1 MNIGPIATLP
11 SPSLSTA
18 ELRQY
23 NESNCRITILVDWGS
38 QIIRW
43 TWGGE
48 TFVISAQS
56 SLWFTSPRPEQ
67 LLPQIIRH
75 TAQMQT
81 GWRKYLKPRV
91 LLAVPSYGVDQDS
104 LRLALRTLAKQY
116 CMVESVRAASYGNG
130 DISGPI
136 PPFCLLEVEP
146 DCSTFAIP
154 CIDGIIFSDSI
165 LHHGRALSDELELS
179 LLSLIV
185 QRGLVKIKTITND
198 KPIILLS
205 GKLVSTPGLADELS
219 RRTGVPCRI
228 AETPQLSVLRGLSK
242 LFSKGDIFWL

>member
-23 NESNCRITILVDWGS
+23 NESNCRITILVGWGS

-91 LLAVPSYGVDQDS
+91 LLLFPPMV
-104 LRLALRTLAKQY
+104 LIRTHCDWL
-116 CMVESVRAASYGNG
+116 CVHWRSSIVWLN
-130 DISGPI
+130 
-136 PPFCLLEVEP
+136 PFGLHLMEMAIFP
-146 DCSTFAIP
+146 DRYHHFVCWKSNRIV
-154 CIDGIIFSDSI
+154 
-165 LHHGRALSDELELS
+165 LHSPFR
-179 LLSLIV
+179 V
-185 QRGLVKIKTITND
+185 
-198 KPIILLS
+198 
-205 GKLVSTPGLADELS
+205 
-219 RRTGVPCRI
+219 
-228 AETPQLSVLRGLSK
+228 
-242 LFSKGDIFWL
+242 